1 MCPPTEG
8 APAGAPL
15 QQLITYCQSTFY
27 MKKIGIYYH
36 PSFSRKSYLTGGHRL
51 RGISW
56 SVE

>member
-1 MCPPTEG
+1 MEG
-8 APAGAPL
+8 RTHVSVLVGCEPE
-15 QQLITYCQSTFY
+15 Y

>member
-1 MCPPTEG
+1 
-8 APAGAPL
+8 
-15 QQLITYCQSTFY
+15 

-36 PSFSRKSYLTGGHRL
+36 PSFSRKSYMTGGHRL